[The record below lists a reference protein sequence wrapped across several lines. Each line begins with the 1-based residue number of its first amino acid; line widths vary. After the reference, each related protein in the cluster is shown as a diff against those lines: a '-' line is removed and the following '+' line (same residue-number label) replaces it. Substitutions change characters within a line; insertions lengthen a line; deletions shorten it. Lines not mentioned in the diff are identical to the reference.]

1 MVLYAMN
8 EKQYDT
14 TAIRELLSSAFNHD
28 EFTIFCF
35 DHFPAVH
42 KQFSSVKGF
51 LLKIQYLLDFCQQH
65 GQWEKLVELVAQINP
80 YQYEQHQPYVKSEPS
95 RVKEVGQSTE
105 TAEGSQE
112 EKPIKAKAEFYV
124 KTSLDNFDTWL
135 RQSLGE
141 HGYQVQSLSYSNLR
155 RYFAKQG
162 EDEVAV
168 IQTMPLDERLKV
180 TLICD
185 IVDRQTVPHSDEGTV
200 IEYTNSPF
208 AEFLA
213 RLLYDDWGITIDFAL
228 RQFTAFVLGDRAN
241 EAVPP
246 VFVGPLSHGEI
257 VVEGDKKQELIFKG
271 GIEDAVA
278 TLMDLINIR
287 SARHL
292 ADSTL
297 TSLMALPADIPNQS
311 VDILSGR
318 TSGRVLLNIDTSVPL
333 TGAEKQEFEIPPT
346 ATNAQSFKTVGK
358 LELFRLN
365 EKLTR
370 VTNYMPSRYERLW
383 HYLETVLGEMGLIRE
398 TDIKPARDEQG
409 LLYSSEQQWG
419 YWTKALLESGTG
431 LFMNWLRERLK
442 ILLDGYKARGDKAKF
457 AEARIQFDFFRT
469 DRIESTIERSFAGL
483 RFSISPATEK
493 YTEVTVTC
501 CDLTPTELYEVRI
514 KQGLVNP
521 EDYFWLVSEIKH
533 HPGLVRI
540 EQRPE
545 NTNEGE
551 QGEQTRKATEKMPL
565 NRDVQAKLELTS
577 KYLKDLA
584 SIVYEHYSK
593 DELRYEL
600 CPELD
605 FEYED
610 LPTHGRKAQAG
621 ELVNI
626 YYRRNNLD
634 TLKDAIAKTRPNVS
648 LPILS

>member
-1 MVLYAMN
+1 
-8 EKQYDT
+8 
-14 TAIRELLSSAFNHD
+14 
-28 EFTIFCF
+28 
-35 DHFPAVH
+35 
-42 KQFSSVKGF
+42 
-51 LLKIQYLLDFCQQH
+51 
-65 GQWEKLVELVAQINP
+65 
-80 YQYEQHQPYVKSEPS
+80 
-95 RVKEVGQSTE
+95 
-105 TAEGSQE
+105 
-112 EKPIKAKAEFYV
+112 
-124 KTSLDNFDTWL
+124 
-135 RQSLGE
+135 
-141 HGYQVQSLSYSNLR
+141 
-155 RYFAKQG
+155 
-162 EDEVAV
+162 
-168 IQTMPLDERLKV
+168 
-180 TLICD
+180 
-185 IVDRQTVPHSDEGTV
+185 
-200 IEYTNSPF
+200 
-208 AEFLA
+208 
-213 RLLYDDWGITIDFAL
+213 
-228 RQFTAFVLGDRAN
+228 
-241 EAVPP
+241 
-246 VFVGPLSHGEI
+246 
-257 VVEGDKKQELIFKG
+257 
-271 GIEDAVA
+271 
-278 TLMDLINIR
+278 
-287 SARHL
+287 
-292 ADSTL
+292 
-297 TSLMALPADIPNQS
+297 
-311 VDILSGR
+311 
-318 TSGRVLLNIDTSVPL
+318 
-333 TGAEKQEFEIPPT
+333 
-346 ATNAQSFKTVGK
+346 
-358 LELFRLN
+358 
-365 EKLTR
+365 
-370 VTNYMPSRYERLW
+370 
-383 HYLETVLGEMGLIRE
+383 
-398 TDIKPARDEQG
+398 
-409 LLYSSEQQWG
+409 
-419 YWTKALLESGTG
+419 
-431 LFMNWLRERLK
+431 MNWLRERLK